1 MITVFSKPGCVQCT
15 ATGRALTSKGLC
27 EGADWEYRDL
37 SLAENAAA
45 LEWVMEDLG
54 YRQAPIVVVDDE
66 THWSGFRPDC
76 IAKLG

>member
-15 ATGRALTSKGLC
+15 ATGRALASKGLR

-37 SLAENAAA
+37 SLPENAAA